1 MEDARTG
8 NSRPAQVRFLR
19 FAVFGQGLL
28 GGVALFVLAGCAP
41 IILIGK
47 MFFGDPTVPAAFSQA
62 TGVDLTEGEHKVI
75 VLCSAPTMVDAGD
88 LSLNY
93 EIVEDVSRRLKR
105 EGIRLI
111 DSNDVRTWMDDNGG
125 QLNDPRDLADEFEV
139 DYIVYISLGRVSF
152 HEENSPSL
160 YRGNAGGEVFA
171 YEVKKE
177 KDDVMV
183 NEVFSK
189 GFSATYPD
197 FHPISADQV
206 DSPRIFQK
214 RFIERISAQLAHLF
228 YKHKV
233 SEEIR

>member
-1 MEDARTG
+1 MEDARTR
-8 NSRPAQVRFLR
+8 NSHRSAR
-19 FAVFGQGLL
+19 FARFGQWLLAGFALVGLA
-28 GGVALFVLAGCAP
+28 GCSLFVLA
-41 IILIGK
+41 GK
-47 MFFGDPTVPAAFSQA
+47 MFFGDPTVAAAFTQA
-62 TGVDLTEGEHKVI
+62 TGVELTEGEHKVI
-75 VLCSAPTMVDAGD
+75 VLCSAPSMVDAGD
-88 LSLNY
+88 LSINY

-111 DSNDVRTWMDDNGG
+111 DSNAVRTWMDDNGG
-125 QLNDPRDLADEFEV
+125 QLNDPRDLADEFDV

-171 YEVKKE
+171 YEVKKD

-189 GFSATYPD
+189 GFSSTYPD

-214 RFIERISAQLAHLF
+214 RFIDRISAQLAHLF
-228 YKHKV
+228 YKHKI

>member
-1 MEDARTG
+1 MEDARTQNG
-8 NSRPAQVRFLR
+8 NSTSNARASKIVPSQSLIL
-19 FAVFGQGLL
+19 GLGL
-28 GGVALFVLAGCAP
+28 VLLAGCAP

-47 MFFGDPTVPAAFSQA
+47 MFFGDPTVSGAFQHA
-62 TGVDLTEGEHKVI
+62 TGVDLTEGKHKVL
-75 VLCSAPTMVDAGD
+75 VLCSAPSMVDEGD

-105 EGIRLI
+105 EGIQLI
-111 DSNDVRTWMDDNGG
+111 ESNDVRTWMDDNGG
-125 QLNDPRDLADEFEV
+125 HLDDPRDLAEEFDV
-139 DYIVYISLGRVSF
+139 DFIIYIALARVTF

-160 YRGNAGGEVFA
+160 YRGQAGGEVFA
-171 YEVKKE
+171 YEVKKTKGE
-177 KDDVMV
+177 VLV

-189 GFSATYPD
+189 GFGSTYPD
-197 FHPISADQV
+197 FHPVSADQI

-214 RFIERISAQLAHLF
+214 RFLDRISAQLAHLF